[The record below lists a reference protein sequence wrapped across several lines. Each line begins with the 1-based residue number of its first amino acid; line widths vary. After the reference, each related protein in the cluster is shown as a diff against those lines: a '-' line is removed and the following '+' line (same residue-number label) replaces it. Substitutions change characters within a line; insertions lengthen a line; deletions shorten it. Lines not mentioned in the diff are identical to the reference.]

1 TPSGI
6 VARGATRRPFRINS
20 EADSPAA
27 GAHFNART
35 SSSRRRTVVEM
46 RRATL
51 SVHDHPCLQRSVR
64 NGLRQ
69 SEDVESIRRHDRDE
83 LLAVLTPV
91 DHGVRVAVSL
101 HLVSP
106 EFFAGLR
113 IEGAETPVVRRA
125 DENQASGG
133 DRRAG
138 AATVSRI
145 LLAFG
150 KPFGQ
155 PEAHFPSDIA

>member
-1 TPSGI
+1 MFSGGRGFVSPGQFFRE
-6 VARGATRRPFRINS
+6 VAERRS
-20 EADSPAA
+20 EASVRFWD
-27 GAHFNART
+27 F
-35 SSSRRRTVVEM
+35 
-46 RRATL
+46 RATL
-51 SVHDHPCLQRSVR
+51 SAHDYPCLQRSVR

-69 SEDVESIRRHDRDE
+69 SEDVQSIRRHDRDV

-91 DHGVRVAVSL
+91 DHGVRVAISL